1 MTNAEIVAM
10 LNALVVEEKR
20 RMAEE
25 LAALAAIATAPVA
38 DADRMLLDLI
48 ERLKFRVELS
58 RRTVEGA
65 LADDIHGNLEAAGV
79 SNNRIVEIIESAQR
93 RGVIKRKNCR
103 SGTLY
108 MNGEEWRARLLEP
121 LSKTTPAPSPRLPFE
136 VYPRETD
143 MSIPNTQ
150 FWRTGRRR

>member
-1 MTNAEIVAM
+1 
-10 LNALVVEEKR
+10 
-20 RMAEE
+20 
-25 LAALAAIATAPVA
+25 
-38 DADRMLLDLI
+38 
-48 ERLKFRVELS
+48 
-58 RRTVEGA
+58 